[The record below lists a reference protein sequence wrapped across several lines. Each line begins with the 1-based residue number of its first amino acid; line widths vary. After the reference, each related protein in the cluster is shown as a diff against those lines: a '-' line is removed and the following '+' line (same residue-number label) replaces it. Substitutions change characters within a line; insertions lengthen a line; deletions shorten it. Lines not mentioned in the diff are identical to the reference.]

1 MPIANKSNPSKGKSD
16 FKCMM
21 MMNDH
26 VVDPTCAMKNT
37 AEKQEKI
44 FKVKTLIASH
54 TNIRG
59 LVGKMCAIKTTLCDY
74 CDCNNSIRNIFE
86 SADNW

>member
-1 MPIANKSNPSKGKSD
+1 
-16 FKCMM
+16 
-21 MMNDH
+21 
-26 VVDPTCAMKNT
+26 MKNR
-37 AEKQEKI
+37 AKKQEKI

-74 CDCNNSIRNIFE
+74 CDITLSETFLSQQTTVNLRIPGYHSILRRDRPSFGGGLAIFVKENIPH
-86 SADNW
+86 